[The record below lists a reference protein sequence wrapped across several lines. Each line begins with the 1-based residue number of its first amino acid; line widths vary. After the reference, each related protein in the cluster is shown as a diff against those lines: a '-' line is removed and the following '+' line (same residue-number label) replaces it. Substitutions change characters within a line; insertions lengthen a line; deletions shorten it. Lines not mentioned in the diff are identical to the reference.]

1 MGNEA
6 VYNDNF
12 LFINKGVKDIGVRN
26 QNQDFAVRSHVNRPY
41 RRWQRRLRDKALKL
55 NGAFP
60 RRWPQTS
67 SSPFGTLTP
76 RPNLPLQS
84 ERVSARQQPGTCA
97 RQSTTSTWRAGPAPA
112 YRERLQEAQPTRHI
126 RGHTPGLSPPFTEP
140 DPLQPRGPTRDPSV
154 QPLSLLGNGSSD
166 PFSAAAL
173 PITALHHE
181 LIRFWEYRFYM
192 ALCPPGQSPRFA
204 ITANSMWL
212 AEIRGAVADR
222 TQLHAIFASALTYM
236 LRTMPPSQDKRKASS
251 MTYEHRVA
259 CLSSLRSLMAH
270 EQSMLD
276 LGTLRAIYLAA
287 MMHFF
292 AGEVEECD
300 LHAKAMFSIVSRLGG
315 LGSLDQTLA
324 LRLVILDTMLAHG
337 LLQRPRFS
345 TSEWNPGPWSK
356 QTFVTPFGFSSS
368 LHFEDYMLQN
378 SPIHPDIPSGL
389 RPYLKGHR
397 EVLCAGHL
405 ARRLRHPSTQA
416 AQTSAMLSDGI
427 QQWIL
432 VRRYAVS
439 AHCISLYHDLPEWK
453 SCQSPGE
460 EEGKPHVDV
469 NVDLQQSLCLAI
481 EYCQRVIFLCA
492 WEKVAVYIPFHH
504 LRTSLTRVLRGLK
517 EDTAASGLGLEE
529 HGEALFFLFFV
540 GAVGEELA
548 LVDFDSGKTNTNTN
562 TTTVATAT
570 ETSAAG
576 LLSDRWFSKHM
587 AIVAVKIGCV
597 EFDATKALLSRFL
610 YDAIALDRTLEALI
624 AGRG

>member
-1 MGNEA
+1 M
-6 VYNDNF
+6 
-12 LFINKGVKDIGVRN
+12 
-26 QNQDFAVRSHVNRPY
+26 
-41 RRWQRRLRDKALKL
+41 
-55 NGAFP
+55 
-60 RRWPQTS
+60 
-67 SSPFGTLTP
+67 
-76 RPNLPLQS
+76 
-84 ERVSARQQPGTCA
+84 
-97 RQSTTSTWRAGPAPA
+97 
-112 YRERLQEAQPTRHI
+112 AQ
-126 RGHTPGLSPPFTEP
+126 
-140 DPLQPRGPTRDPSV
+140 
-154 QPLSLLGNGSSD
+154 
-166 PFSAAAL
+166 
-173 PITALHHE
+173 
-181 LIRFWEYRFYM
+181 
-192 ALCPPGQSPRFA
+192 
-204 ITANSMWL
+204 
-212 AEIRGAVADR
+212 
-222 TQLHAIFASALTYM
+222 
-236 LRTMPPSQDKRKASS
+236 
-251 MTYEHRVA
+251 
-259 CLSSLRSLMAH
+259 
-270 EQSMLD
+270 EQSILD

-300 LHAKAMFSIVSRLGG
+300 LHAKAMFTIVSRLGG

-345 TSEWNPGPWSK
+345 TSEWDPGPWST
-356 QTFVTPFGFSSS
+356 QTFVAPFGLSSS

-397 EVLCAGHL
+397 EVLRAGHL

-439 AHCISLYHDLPEWK
+439 AHCVSLYHDIPEWDC
-453 SCQSPGE
+453 CQCPGE
-460 EEGKPHVDV
+460 EEGKSHGDV
-469 NVDLQQSLCLAI
+469 NVALQQSLCLAI

-540 GAVGEELA
+540 GAVGEELG
-548 LVDFDSGKTNTNTN
+548 LVDFDSRKTNTNTAAAA
-562 TTTVATAT
+562 ATA
-570 ETSAAG
+570 TSAAG

-587 AIVAVKIGCV
+587 ATVAVKIGCV

-610 YDAIALDRTLEALI
+610 YDAIALDRTLAALI
-624 AGRG
+624 AGRGS